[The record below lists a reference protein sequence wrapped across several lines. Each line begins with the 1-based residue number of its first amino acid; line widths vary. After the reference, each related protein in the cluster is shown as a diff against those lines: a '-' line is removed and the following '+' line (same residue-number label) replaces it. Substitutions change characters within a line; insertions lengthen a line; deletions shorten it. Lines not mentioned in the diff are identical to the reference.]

1 VFLPRAP
8 ASRRPKCHRSVQPT
22 TSALR
27 LPHRTGSSNTHPQ
40 QHAPTASTPAHAYHQ
55 KITTGIV
62 AMAAAVIN
70 AAPSE
75 PESEPEGAAK
85 YAEGV
90 GWVLVL
96 GWLLLGVALIA
107 AAFCMHHVLGC
118 VLLGVALVTAAG
130 CMLALRNMSGVPATA
145 PPLMQVRVA
154 AEDSP
159 PLDRQEAEA
168 PPPTCTP
175 PKAALVAER
184 AAAISGALKAR
195 GLTSLA
201 KMVDARITDEDLVK
215 LGVRSAVAR
224 THILEAVQK
233 KRATAVAAVEPKPAP
248 ICRPRLSTVQTN
260 NRVRSAVARSHILEA
275 VQKKRATAVAAVEP
289 KPAPIRRPRRSTA
302 QINNRTRCSAFAA
315 VLPKGAG
322 SLAHSAPLPSPDST
336 TKITV
341 APECAEAH
349 WRRIKENGT
358 REEQALLGAGF
369 EASVCKDSGRTFY
382 YHIAT
387 GTSAWQLPANVS
399 LRARMA
405 RTGVARSRV
414 STGHLAELCAASSHL
429 ASRECA
435 ASA

>member
-1 VFLPRAP
+1 
-8 ASRRPKCHRSVQPT
+8 
-22 TSALR
+22 
-27 LPHRTGSSNTHPQ
+27 
-40 QHAPTASTPAHAYHQ
+40 
-55 KITTGIV
+55 
-62 AMAAAVIN
+62 MAAAVIN

-248 ICRPRLSTVQTN
+248 I
-260 NRVRSAVARSHILEA
+260 
-275 VQKKRATAVAAVEP
+275 
-289 KPAPIRRPRRSTA
+289 RRPRRSTA